1 MYIPRSIEIDIKK
14 NLFKGKIIIIYGP
27 RQAGKT
33 TLVKKLIS
41 KTIKSAGYF
50 NCDESDIRD
59 HLNSAGTSSQLKEI
73 IGNNKF
79 VIFDEAQRI
88 ENIGLKLKLLIDNFP
103 DQQFI
108 ATGSSSFT
116 LRDKITEPLTGR
128 NFQFILPPLSV
139 SELLAIWNKIETFR
153 QLESL
158 ILYGGYPEVVNC
170 AGITGKVVQ
179 IKQLAGDNLYKDILS
194 FFSLKGSETVRKLL
208 EGLALQIGQ
217 EVSYEELGNLAGID
231 KKTAMSYVEILEK
244 AFIVFRL
251 RPFSRNLRREIN
263 KMHKIFFYDTGI
275 RNALLNNFNPM
286 ALRNDCGQIW
296 ENFVISERRKIQYW
310 AGNSLNNY
318 FWRTYD
324 QQEIDLV
331 EEKEGKLF
339 AFEIKWKKE
348 RKFPP
353 KIWQKT
359 YPNTV
364 WQSINKDNFLDYTHE
379 TKSRQ

>member
-1 MYIPRSIEIDIKK
+1 MYIPRSIEPDIKK
-14 NLFKGKIIIIYGP
+14 NLFRGKIIIIYGP

-41 KTIKSAGYF
+41 QTNRSAGYF

-59 HLNSAGTSSQLKEI
+59 QLNAAGTSSQLREI
-73 IGNNKF
+73 IGNNDL

-103 DQQFI
+103 GQQVI
-108 ATGSSSFT
+108 ATGSSAFE
-116 LRDKITEPLTGR
+116 LADKIIEPLTGR

-139 SELLAIWNKIETFR
+139 SELLVVWGKIKTSR

-158 ILYGGYPEVVNC
+158 ILYGGYPAVVNC
-170 AGITGKVVQ
+170 AGVTEKIIQV
-179 IKQLAGDNLYKDILS
+179 KQLAGDNLYKDILK
-194 FFSLKGSETVRKLL
+194 FFSLKGSEVVRKLL
-208 EGLALQIGQ
+208 EGLALQVGQ

-251 RPFSRNLRREIN
+251 RAFSRNLRKEIN
-263 KMHKIFFYDTGI
+263 KMHKIFFYDTGV
-275 RNALLNNFNPM
+275 RNALVNNFNPIS
-286 ALRNDCGQIW
+286 LRSDRGQLW
-296 ENFVISERRKIQYW
+296 ENFVISERRKKQYW

-331 EEKEGKLF
+331 EEKGGRLL
-339 AFEIKWKKE
+339 ALEIKWNKE

-353 KIWQKT
+353 KIWQET
-359 YPNTV
+359 YQNSQ
-364 WQSINKDNFLDYTHE
+364 WQSVNKDNFLDFV
-379 TKSRQ
+379 